1 MKSLLDIVTESTKES
16 ESPERYF
23 WWSTMAAISAVVKKN
38 VFINRH
44 FYKLYPNIYVALVSS
59 RSGLRKGIPISYAKR
74 WITTVDNTR
83 VISGCSSIQG
93 LINELSMQKTLESG
107 LVINEA
113 QGILLSD
120 EFESFLV
127 EDDHA
132 LTYLTALQNTHEHE
146 KSWTKKLKS
155 SPIEELR
162 SPCLTL
168 LVASNEALFDSVVKS
183 KDIEGGFIARTF
195 IVHESKRR
203 SINSL
208 VYKPEIIPDNETI
221 INYLRT
227 ISTIKGEFH
236 WTPESGAMYDKWY
249 RVLCSLNI
257 EDRTGSIER
266 LGDQVIKAS
275 MLIALSHCNAS
286 LEISVEDLELA
297 ITKCEQ
303 CMPGVK
309 VVSFGNNSGN
319 VEQDAA
325 IPRIL
330 KALLSAENQELK
342 RYRILNKTGLDSLVF
357 DRAVETLIQRNTIE
371 QPFRKEGKSDI
382 WYKMNKDAYA
392 KYMEFKKEEV
402 S

>member
-23 WWSTMAAISAVVKKN
+23 WWSTLAAISAVTRKN
-38 VFINRH
+38 VYINRH

-59 RSGLRKGIPISYAKR
+59 RSGLRKGIPISYAKK
-74 WITTVDNTR
+74 WIDSVNATR

-93 LINELSMQKTLESG
+93 LIKELSMQKTLENG
-107 LVINEA
+107 QVINEA

-120 EFESFLV
+120 EFESFLT
-127 EDDHA
+127 EDDRA

-146 KSWTKKLKS
+146 KSWTKNLKTS
-155 SPIEELR
+155 GLEELKA
-162 SPCLTL
+162 PCLTL
-168 LVASNEALFDSVVKS
+168 LVASNEALFDSVVKA

-203 SINSL
+203 SVNSL
-208 VYKPEIIPDNETI
+208 VYAPEMIPNNEEVI
-221 INYLRT
+221 DYLKT
-227 ISTIKGEFH
+227 ISQIKGEFH
-236 WTPESGAMYDKWY
+236 WTPESGMMYDRWY

-266 LGDQVIKAS
+266 LGDQVIKAA
-275 MLIALSHCNAS
+275 MLISLSHCDNR
-286 LEISVEDLELA
+286 LEISVENLELA

-319 VEQDAA
+319 VEQDQA

-330 KALLSAENQELK
+330 KAVLSAENQEI
-342 RYRILNKTGLDSLVF
+342 RRSRIMNKTGLDSLVF
-357 DRAVETLIQRNTIE
+357 DRAIETLIQRNAIE
-371 QPFRKEGKSDI
+371 QPYRKVGDSNI
-382 WYKMNKDAYA
+382 YYKMNKETYD
-392 KYMEFKKEEV
+392 KYMEFKKEV
-402 S
+402 N